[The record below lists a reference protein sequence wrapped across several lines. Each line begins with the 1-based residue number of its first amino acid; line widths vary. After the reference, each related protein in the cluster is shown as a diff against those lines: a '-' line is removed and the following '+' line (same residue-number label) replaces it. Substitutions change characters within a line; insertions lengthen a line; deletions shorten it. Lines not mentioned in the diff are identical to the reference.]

1 MIISGVT
8 PTQEMMAG
16 SYITKSHIF
25 KQEESVTTELL
36 NKTSNVPG
44 LTRKHDAG
52 GGYHNQSN
60 RRSAKPI
67 DHKLNTCEDSSF
79 PFNTVEKE
87 DVAKV
92 MGKTLNMVEG
102 FINDMLPKSTYL
114 QAPTIVEDNNKTTN
128 RNEIGD
134 LNPTATD
141 NKDNNSVE
149 RANTVLNT
157 NNILGAHVMEE
168 KKKWFY
174 QCADNYDVWNS
185 DPYPPEKGIEMGR
198 THTFIGDTDI
208 FKLAKTKHNG
218 KSKTRIMS
226 EVSTSNKSDFC
237 IGKRQS

>member
-1 MIISGVT
+1 MVLVEDT
-8 PTQEMMAG
+8 T
-16 SYITKSHIF
+16 TKAI
-25 KQEESVTTELL
+25 KDPL
-36 NKTSNVPG
+36 NSLIANSILVRMVP
-44 LTRKHDAG
+44 
-52 GGYHNQSN
+52 
-60 RRSAKPI
+60 
-67 DHKLNTCEDSSF
+67 F
-79 PFNTVEKE
+79 PSNTVEKE
-87 DVAKV
+87 DVTKV
-92 MGKTLNMVEG
+92 MRKTLNMVEG

-185 DPYPPEKGIEMGR
+185 DSYSPKKGMEMGGS
-198 THTFIGDTDI
+198 HTITRNSDVFNLT
-208 FKLAKTKHNG
+208 KTKHNR
-218 KSKTRIMS
+218 KSKTRIIS
-226 EVSTSNKSDFC
+226 EVSTPNKSDFY
-237 IGKRQS
+237 IRERQS